1 MTDPAEYIYEHEEK
15 LGRACFIAEESN
27 RIGIRDVR
35 LAVSLDRVKL
45 PENIESILFQEIESE
60 LGIELDED
68 NLYIRLNYSQFV
80 EGLALPTDSVDS
92 WRKFQGKL
100 YHCLNCIGITL
111 KSYQW
116 LKIYGITLYRG
127 IILEEKFE
135 IYSYFFPLIKFFG
148 RKVEN
153 RSENYVFDTTDSV
166 ISMGP
171 IKESFESDFNVIEQ
185 PEIKYHPRTMLLE
198 FYIANPS
205 MIRSIFEREIAFQ
218 ELTFEQAKKVFA
230 IAGRRLACSLANLQ
244 LYKSVFQFLNSV
256 ENYRRREPELSS
268 LDEELNNAVKLL
280 YLGGD
285 EMNSAFLEKDSIHDF
300 DSFYEPL
307 VELSTRIF
315 ENKSLSKAVI
325 PALEKKNM
333 LIEELSTKLKFDLFE
348 NF

>member
-1 MTDPAEYIYEHEEK
+1 M
-15 LGRACFIAEESN
+15 
-27 RIGIRDVR
+27 
-35 LAVSLDRVKL
+35 
-45 PENIESILFQEIESE
+45 
-60 LGIELDED
+60 
-68 NLYIRLNYSQFV
+68 
-80 EGLALPTDSVDS
+80 
-92 WRKFQGKL
+92 
-100 YHCLNCIGITL
+100 
-111 KSYQW
+111 
-116 LKIYGITLYRG
+116 
-127 IILEEKFE
+127 
-135 IYSYFFPLIKFFG
+135 
-148 RKVEN
+148 
-153 RSENYVFDTTDSV
+153 
-166 ISMGP
+166 
-171 IKESFESDFNVIEQ
+171 
-185 PEIKYHPRTMLLE
+185 
-198 FYIANPS
+198 
-205 MIRSIFEREIAFQ
+205 
-218 ELTFEQAKKVFA
+218 
-230 IAGRRLACSLANLQ
+230 ACSLANLQ